1 MQDSGIRVFLEDKD
15 FNKCARKSL
24 GAGGGRGRD
33 AERNPQKAENHT
45 LPEIECFLPFGLSP
59 LVDRF

>member
-1 MQDSGIRVFLEDKD
+1 MREEEWGRE
-15 FNKCARKSL
+15 
-24 GAGGGRGRD
+24 GGGRGMD